1 MICDIKDD
9 IRALDEV
16 YRILSYDG
24 IAILQ
29 VPITK
34 ISSTVEHAN
43 VQSKAEREL
52 AYGYG
57 YHERIYNDKDYIRL
71 LESVGFSVE
80 VRNLYKDFGMYGLN
94 EKEDLYIC
102 KKAVYGTK

>member
-1 MICDIKDD
+1 MWKKIK
-9 IRALDEV
+9 R
-16 YRILSYDG
+16 G
-24 IAILQ
+24 
-29 VPITK
+29 
-34 ISSTVEHAN
+34 
-43 VQSKAEREL
+43 
-52 AYGYG
+52 G
-57 YHERIYNDKDYIRL
+57 RIYNDKDYIRL